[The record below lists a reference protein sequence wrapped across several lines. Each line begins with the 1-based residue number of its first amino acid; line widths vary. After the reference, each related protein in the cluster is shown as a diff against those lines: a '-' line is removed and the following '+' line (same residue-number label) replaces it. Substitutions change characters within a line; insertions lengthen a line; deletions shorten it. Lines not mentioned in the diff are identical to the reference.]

1 MEKPID
7 HKNFYYPPGGILIWI
22 IIGLELITFMGGLVA
37 FAVYRSN
44 NIELVQESQ
53 HHLSALIG
61 TINTMILI
69 TGGFFMAIGI
79 KKIKKG
85 LNDEASKMILFAML
99 TGLMFLALK
108 GYEYYDK
115 IVDGI
120 GLSTNTFFTFYWLI
134 TGFHFIHVTVAVLI
148 LLALYISIKRNK
160 YSKDD
165 FFDVETGGAF
175 WHLCDLIWILVF
187 PIFYLL

>member
-1 MEKPID
+1 METKINS
-7 HKNFYYPPGGILIWI
+7 KNFYYPPGGILIWI
-22 IIGLELITFMGGLVA
+22 IIALELITFMGGLIA
-37 FAVYRSN
+37 FAVFRSN

-61 TINTMILI
+61 TINTIILI

-85 LNDEASKMILFAML
+85 LNDESSKMILYAMI
-99 TGLMFLALK
+99 TGLLFLALK

-120 GLSTNTFFTFYWLI
+120 GISTNTFFSFYWLI
-134 TGFHFIHVTVAVLI
+134 TGFHFIHVTVAILI
-148 LLALYISIKRNK
+148 LLALYISIKKNK

-165 FFDVETGGAF
+165 YFDVETGGAF

>member
-1 MEKPID
+1 MKTNEQN
-7 HKNFYYPPGGILIWI
+7 HSLYYPPGGILIWI
-22 IIGLELITFMGGLVA
+22 IIIVELITFMGGLTA
-37 FAVYRSN
+37 FAIFRNRNV
-44 NIELVQESQ
+44 ELAIESQ

-61 TINTMILI
+61 TINTIILI
-69 TGGFFMAIGI
+69 TGGYFMAIGI
-79 KKIKKG
+79 KKLQKG
-85 LNDEASKMILFAML
+85 QNALASKMILIAMIA
-99 TGLMFLALK
+99 GIAFLMLK

-115 IVDGI
+115 LQDGI

-134 TGFHFIHVTVAVLI
+134 TGFHFIHVSVAVLI
-148 LLALYISIKRNK
+148 LLALYISVKK
-160 YSKDD
+160 GSYTKDN

>member
-1 MEKPID
+1 MD

-22 IIGLELITFMGGLVA
+22 IIALELITFMGGLVA
-37 FAVYRSN
+37 FAVYRNN
-44 NIELVQESQ
+44 NIAVVQESQ

-61 TINTMILI
+61 TINTAILI
-69 TGGFFMAIGI
+69 TGGYLMAVGI
-79 KKIKKG
+79 KKIKIG
-85 LNDEASKMILFAML
+85 LTEDAAKMILYAII

-115 IVDGI
+115 IIDGI
-120 GLSTNTFFTFYWLI
+120 GMSTNTFFSFYWLI
-134 TGFHFIHVTVAVLI
+134 TGFHFIHVTVAILI
-148 LLALYISIKRNK
+148 LLALYIGIKRNK

>member
-1 MEKPID
+1 MD

-22 IIGLELITFMGGLVA
+22 IIALELITFMGGLVA

-44 NIELVQESQ
+44 NIALVQESQ

-61 TINTMILI
+61 TINTAILI
-69 TGGFFMAIGI
+69 TGGYLMAVGI
-79 KKIKKG
+79 KKIKIG
-85 LNDEASKMILFAML
+85 LTDDAAKMILYAII

-115 IVDGI
+115 IIDGI
-120 GLSTNTFFTFYWLI
+120 GMSTNTFFSFYWLI
-134 TGFHFIHVTVAVLI
+134 TGFHFIHVTVAILI
-148 LLALYISIKRNK
+148 LLALYIGIKKNK